1 MAVQSTSHP
10 FEQWQCYIEAMLD
23 SESGIGNALMPHN
36 NLYTHKHTNHTKTHM
51 KPFEEYT
58 VLH

>member
-10 FEQWQCYIEAMLD
+10 FEQWQRYIEAMLD
-23 SESGIGNALMPHN
+23 GESGIGNALMPRN
-36 NLYTHKHTNHTKTHM
+36 NLHEHTNHTKTHI
-51 KPFEEYT
+51 KPFKEYT